1 MQHLSPRLSALA
13 RRLREHAPVLA
24 AQILESLANYSPRY
38 GGTMGL
44 GMVCNFCNV
53 NREVPPEER
62 CSVVG
67 LKTNKKSKDS

>member
-1 MQHLSPRLSALA
+1 
-13 RRLREHAPVLA
+13 
-24 AQILESLANYSPRY
+24 
-38 GGTMGL
+38 MGL
-44 GMVCNFCNV
+44 GMVCNFCKV